1 MEGSAMTQSGR
12 DSASLVN
19 RYSHWTALE
28 AEKTKVQQRRLVDL
42 FAEDRARVDDFSL
55 DACGLT
61 LDYSK
66 NHLTRESRGLLLKL
80 AEEAELT
87 DAIAAM
93 FSGEKINNTEDRP
106 ALHVALRSPNAVT
119 EEEQA
124 VHQTLT
130 KLTRFVEKVHAGKW
144 RGFTDLSI
152 TDVVNIGIGGSDLG
166 PRMVTEALTPFHQPQ
181 VKVHLVANI
190 DGADLVKTLTGLSP
204 ETTLFV
210 VASKS
215 FSTLETLENSKS
227 ARRWLLDAGCSE
239 EDVAKHFVAIT
250 SRVDKAVEFG
260 IAEENL
266 FPMWDWVGGRYS
278 LWSAIGLPIA
288 LAIGPEQFK
297 LLLAGAHDMDKHF
310 RDTEFTEN
318 MPVIQA
324 LLAFWYNQF
333 WDAHSQVILPYNTLL
348 RSLPAYLQQLDME
361 SLGKGVNRE
370 GEAVDYPTGLVIW
383 GSEGTVGQHSFHQLL
398 HQGTRMVPA
407 AFIVNR
413 RAQHEL
419 SHQQRHLFACCLSQS
434 QALME
439 GKSLEQATQELIAA
453 GTPKAQAER
462 LAPHK
467 VIPGNRPSTTIFMEE
482 LTPRTLGALIAMYE
496 HKVFVSSVLLDI
508 NAFDQWGVELGKQLS
523 GPIYEALENPHADVG
538 FDASTQRLIELFRG
552 A

>member
-1 MEGSAMTQSGR
+1 MTQPGR
-12 DSASLVN
+12 GSASLVN

-28 AEKTKVQQRRLVDL
+28 AEKNTLQQSCLLDL
-42 FAEDRARVDDFSL
+42 FAQDQARVDEFSL
-55 DACGLT
+55 TACGLT

-66 NHLTRESRGLLLKL
+66 NHLTRKSRDLLAKV
-80 AEEAELT
+80 AEEAQLPQ
-87 DAIAAM
+87 AIAAM

-106 ALHVALRSPNAVT
+106 ALHVALRSPNAET
-119 EEEQA
+119 TEEQA

-130 KLTRFVEKVHAGKW
+130 KLTRFVEKIHAGKW

-166 PRMVTEALTPFHQPQ
+166 PRMVTEALTPFHQPHVQ
-181 VKVHLVANI
+181 VHFVANV
-190 DGADLVKTLTGLSP
+190 DGADLVNTLTGLNP
-204 ETTLFV
+204 ETTLFI

-215 FSTLETLENSKS
+215 FSTLETLENSQS

-239 EDVAKHFVAIT
+239 DDVAKHFVAIT
-250 SRVDKAVEFG
+250 AKVDKAVEFG
-260 IAEENL
+260 IAAENL

-297 LLLAGAHDMDKHF
+297 QLLAGAHEMDRHF
-310 RDTEFTEN
+310 QSAELIQN

-324 LLAFWYNQF
+324 LLAFWYSQF
-333 WDAHSQVILPYNTLL
+333 WDAHSQAVLPYNTLL
-348 RSLPAYLQQLDME
+348 KSLPAYLQQLDME
-361 SLGKGVNRE
+361 SLGKQVNRE
-370 GEAVDYPTGLVIW
+370 GEPIVYPSGLVIW
-383 GSEGTVGQHSFHQLL
+383 GSEGSVGQHSFHQLL
-398 HQGTRMVPA
+398 HQGTRTVPA
-407 AFIVNR
+407 DFIVNR

-419 SHQQRHLFACCLSQS
+419 PHQQRHLFACCLSQS

-453 GTPKAQAER
+453 GAPKAQAEQ

-467 VIPGNRPSTTIFMEE
+467 VIPGNRPSTTLFMEE

-496 HKVFVSSVLLDI
+496 HKVFVLSVLLNI

-523 GPIYEALENPHADVG
+523 GPIYDALENPNAEAG
-538 FDASTQRLIELFRG
+538 FDASTQRLIELFRRS
-552 A
+552 